1 VNRGVALGAIAAL
14 ATFVTGAAIAH
25 ADPFDDPYDLPD
37 APRPPVL
44 PELTHPDL
52 EATLET
58 TVGAL
63 TPRAGEA
70 GMTSCPGCGTTR
82 SAYVQT
88 LRLEAPVGKR
98 RWFVGALYDV
108 AAGGGS
114 GLNERF
120 VPGNLELYVRTV
132 WATSTGLAFGG
143 GLGVILPTADY
154 NNQSSAVLSVAQTAE
169 SLRPWDLPF
178 FIDDTWALRPFIDV
192 RDIVGRVT
200 IQFREGLDIIS
211 TGGAVANRMTAMSA
225 LYLGYR
231 AAPLLG
237 LGVEAIEVYT
247 LAGTTSFVAT
257 GATSNGPVVVDD
269 SLRAAFVV
277 SPSIRLMTPYFQP
290 ALSGFTSIGP
300 PLYASGD
307 RIIGVRLSF
316 TVVYDQTTQSIER
329 GTPEHGD

>member
-1 VNRGVALGAIAAL
+1 MATSGIRRAVALAAIAAWSTS
-14 ATFVTGAAIAH
+14 APFAR

-37 APRPPVL
+37 APRPPTL

-52 EATLET
+52 EATLES

-63 TPRAGEA
+63 TPRTGESTA
-70 GMTSCPGCGTTR
+70 SSCPGCATTR

-88 LRLEAPVGKR
+88 LRLEVPFAAR
-98 RWFVGALYDV
+98 RWFVGAMYDV
-108 AAGGGS
+108 AAGGGH

-120 VPGNLELYVRTV
+120 VPGNLELYARTV

-143 GLGVILPTADY
+143 GLGVVLPTADY
-154 NNQSSAVLSVAQTAE
+154 NAQSNAVLSVAQTAE

-178 FIDDTWALRPFIDV
+178 FTDDIWALRPFIDV

-200 IQFREGLDIIS
+200 IQFREGLDIMNQ
-211 TGGAVANRMTAMSA
+211 GGGFANRLAAMSA

-247 LAGTTSFVAT
+247 IAGPTSFVPT
-257 GATSNGPVVVDD
+257 GMTTNGTVDD

-290 ALSGFTSIGP
+290 ALSGFTSVGP
-300 PLYASGD
+300 PLYGSGD
-307 RIIGVRLSF
+307 RVIGVRLSF
-316 TVVYDQTTQSIER
+316 TVVYDKTTQSIQR
-329 GTPEHGD
+329 GTPEE

>member
-1 VNRGVALGAIAAL
+1 MVKRGVALAAIATL
-14 ATFVTGAAIAH
+14 ATSAGIAH

-63 TPRAGEA
+63 TPRVSQA

-82 SAYVQT
+82 SEYVQT
-88 LRLEAPVGKR
+88 HRLEAPVGRR

-154 NNQSSAVLSVAQTAE
+154 NNQSDAVLSVAQTAE
-169 SLRPWDLPF
+169 ALRPWDLPF
-178 FIDDTWALRPFIDV
+178 FVDDTWALRPFIDV

-211 TGGAVANRMTAMSA
+211 AGGPVANRMTAMSA

-247 LAGTTSFVAT
+247 IAGTTSFVPT
-257 GATSNGPVVVDD
+257 GTSVNGPVDD

>member
-1 VNRGVALGAIAAL
+1 LGIVNRGVALAAIAA
-14 ATFVTGAAIAH
+14 FVTSASVAS

-52 EATLET
+52 EATLES
-58 TVGAL
+58 TVGAV
-63 TPRAGEA
+63 TPRVGEA
-70 GMTSCPGCGTTR
+70 GTTSCPGCGTTR
-82 SAYVQT
+82 AAYVQT
-88 LRLEAPVGKR
+88 LRLEVPVGLR
-98 RWFVGALYDV
+98 RWFVGALYNV
-108 AAGGGS
+108 AAGGGT

-120 VPGNLELYVRTV
+120 VPGNLELYIRTV

-154 NNQSSAVLSVAQTAE
+154 DTQSNAVLSVAQTAE

-178 FIDDTWALRPFIDV
+178 FTDDIWALRPFIDV

-200 IQFREGLDIIS
+200 IQFREGLDIMS
-211 TGGAVANRMTAMSA
+211 QGGGLANRLTAMSA

-247 LAGTTSFVAT
+247 IAGPTSFVPAGT
-257 GATSNGPVVVDD
+257 ITNGTVDD

-300 PLYASGD
+300 PLYGSGD
-307 RIIGVRLSF
+307 RVVGLRFSF
-316 TVVYDQTTQSIER
+316 TVVYDQTTRSIER